1 MPSAY
6 DATATG
12 SGLVSDLASNIKGKV
27 VLTTGVS
34 PGGLGAG
41 FVEAIA
47 KASPSL
53 LILAARSTAK
63 AEQTAQTIKA
73 SNPAVDTKVLE
84 LDLGSLSAVRKA
96 AETVLSWDDVPF
108 IDVLVNNAGIMAVD
122 YKLTP
127 DGYESQFATNH
138 LAHFLFTNLIIDKLL
153 AASAP
158 RVVNVSSD
166 GHRLGHVRWDDYNF
180 SNSETYNKWVA
191 YGQSKT
197 ANMLFSLSL
206 AEKLGKRGLL
216 SFSLHPGVIGTN
228 LSNHVEWGNDFAGLS
243 ESNLP
248 TIDRLLGNKE
258 GWADFKWKTL
268 DQGIATH
275 VYAAFEPSLKV
286 VDKNGVYLEN
296 SHIADP
302 WVETVK
308 PWGTS
313 PVEAERL
320 WKLSEKLV
328 GQEFKH

>member
-1 MPSAY
+1 MSSQY
-6 DATATG
+6 DAKATA
-12 SGLVSDLASNIKGKV
+12 SGLVNDLASEIKGKV

-34 PGGLGAG
+34 PGGLGAN

-53 LILAARSTAK
+53 LILAARSPAK
-63 AEQTAQTIKA
+63 AEKTAEKIKA
-73 SNPAVDTKVLE
+73 ANPDVKTKVLE
-84 LDLGSLSAVRKA
+84 LDLGSLAAVRKA
-96 AETVLSWDDVPF
+96 AETVLSWEDLPV

-127 DGYESQFATNH
+127 DGYESHFATNH
-138 LAHFLFTNLIIDKLL
+138 LAHFLFTNLIIDKVL
-153 AASAP
+153 ASSAP
-158 RVVNVSSD
+158 RIVNVSSD

-180 SNSETYNKWVA
+180 RGSETYNKWIA

-228 LSNHVEWGNDFAGLS
+228 LGNHIEWGSDFAGL
-243 ESNLP
+243 
-248 TIDRLLGNKE
+248 TAVDRSLGNKE
-258 GWADFKWKTL
+258 GWADFKWKTP
-268 DQGIATH
+268 DEGTATH
-275 VYAAFEPSLKV
+275 VYAAFEPSLK
-286 VDKNGVYLEN
+286 DNNGVYLEN

-328 GQEFKH
+328 EQEFQY